1 MSDRQREQMK
11 EKKHVLRRKWLKVLA
26 FFERRRVGL
35 LRGWDKISGA
45 VARHPVSPL
54 LYVTVLA
61 LVVGVFS
68 FNKMYAHA
76 YVLSVDG
83 VEVGVLSADE
93 NLDAIVANVESRAA
107 SILGEEYSYDGEIV
121 VTDALAAD
129 GDFTDAAQVEDAVF
143 DSVGAL
149 TEAYAVSVNGVEMG
163 YAPSLEELDALLSRI
178 AAPYLT
184 ENTASHDFV
193 EDVETY
199 LVELPA
205 NMDYMIEDLYDALTA
220 SRVEEADYTVQAGD
234 TFNKIAY
241 ANGLTPAE
249 MAALNPDVDIN
260 KLYVG
265 QTLIIQQAIP
275 FLSVRTYANETYES
289 VIDSPVE
296 YIETATLYVGNTSL
310 KEKGEDG
317 LALVNAD
324 VTYVNGV
331 EVERTELFS
340 QVMKEPTTTYM
351 YTGTTPRPKTA
362 SNGYYIWPVRGT
374 ITSGYGYRYL
384 FGSYDF
390 HQGVDIACPY
400 GTTIKAADGGVVTT
414 AGWSGSYGKLVV
426 ITHDNGTKTYYGHN
440 SSLLVSVGERVY
452 QGQAIAKAGM
462 TGTATGYHC
471 HFEVRVNNRHVNP
484 FNYLP

>member
-26 FFERRRVGL
+26 FFERRRVGF
-35 LRGWDKISGA
+35 LRGWDKVSGA

-54 LYVTVLA
+54 LYVTILA
-61 LVVGVFS
+61 LAVGVFS

-83 VEVGVLSADE
+83 VEVGVLSANE

-149 TEAYAVSVNGVEMG
+149 TEAYAVSVDGVEMG

-184 ENTASHDFV
+184 ENTSSHDFV
-193 EDVETY
+193 ENVETY

-289 VIDSPVE
+289 VIESPVE
-296 YIETATLYVGNTSL
+296 YIETSSLYVGNTSL

-324 VTYVNGV
+324 VTYVNGI
-331 EVERTELFS
+331 EVERTEIFS
-340 QVMKEPTTTYM
+340 QVTKEPTTTYM

-374 ITSGYGYRYL
+374 ITSGFGYRYL
-384 FGSYDF
+384 WGSYDN
-390 HQGVDIACPY
+390 HLGIDIACPY

-462 TGTATGYHC
+462 TGNASGYHC
-471 HFEVRVNNRHVNP
+471 HFEIRINNKVVNP